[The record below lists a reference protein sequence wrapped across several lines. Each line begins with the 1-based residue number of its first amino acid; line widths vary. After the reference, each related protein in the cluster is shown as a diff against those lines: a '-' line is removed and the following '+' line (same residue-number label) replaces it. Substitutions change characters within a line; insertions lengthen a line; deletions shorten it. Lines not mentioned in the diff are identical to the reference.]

1 MERRPGQNLPSGARG
16 SKNRRSPSKEGHD
29 ISCPTQKSKL
39 VRVAREVCG
48 ADGEKGRG
56 GFKDLERLGDEAT
69 QSRRCEDELHSSGN
83 VSGVFSI
90 ALKPCCNRANW
101 TGKCSA
107 LKYLTAERKTR

>member
-48 ADGEKGRG
+48 ADGEKGGG
-56 GFKDLERLGDEAT
+56 GFKDLGRLGDEAT
-69 QSRRCEDELHSSGN
+69 QSRRCEDELHSSVN
-83 VSGVFSI
+83 VIGVFSI
-90 ALKPCCNRANW
+90 AFKPCCNRASW
-101 TGKCSA
+101 KGKLFSF
-107 LKYLTAERKTR
+107 KYLPDERKT